1 MGVKHHLSLS
11 TPSGVIKFYGHISHS
26 ETADFPAL
34 NRQYP
39 EFLQTVLSACLSPE
53 EDTQWGVAVDTLG
66 LLGSSQT
73 GREALEMDVSSS
85 RKAVKA
91 LGDMLS
97 QGRTEYRVR
106 VLHVFSVFFSCS
118 EECEGGW
125 TSEQWFRHIHANP
138 LSVVMSILKQPFDDL
153 CTGGLRFLL
162 ALAPHEWGQKELS
175 GHPGLLEYLL
185 DRRVNL
191 SKTGKEL
198 KFDVV
203 HSLVNTSTAE
213 GSFGSPNFLKLRKYY
228 REGPFFATGEQAV
241 AMDESAE

>member
-1 MGVKHHLSLS
+1 M
-11 TPSGVIKFYGHISHS
+11 
-26 ETADFPAL
+26 
-34 NRQYP
+34 
-39 EFLQTVLSACLSPE
+39 
-53 EDTQWGVAVDTLG
+53 AVDTLG
-66 LLGSSQT
+66 LLGSSRT
-73 GREALEMDVSSS
+73 GREALGMDGSSS
-85 RKAVKA
+85 HKAVKA
-91 LGDMLS
+91 LGGMLS
-97 QGRTEYRVR
+97 QGRSEYRVR
-106 VLHVFSVFFSCS
+106 VLHVFSSFFSCS

-125 TSEQWFRHIHANP
+125 TSEQWFHHLHTNP
-138 LSVVMSILKQPFDDL
+138 LSIVMSILGQPFDDL

-198 KFDVV
+198 KFDIV
-203 HSLVNTSTAE
+203 HTLVNSSTAE
-213 GSFGSPNFLKLRKYY
+213 AAFGSPNFLKLRQYD